1 MGVRC
6 EARRGRM
13 LAMGGKGARVASRLA
28 GIVAVA
34 VVVICAG
41 SLQVRGQCAVDEY
54 LNGGTCTGC
63 AHTSA
68 TCGVNVDLHL

>member
-1 MGVRC
+1 
-6 EARRGRM
+6 
-13 LAMGGKGARVASRLA
+13 MGGKGARVASRLA

-54 LNGGTCTGC
+54 LNGGMCTGC

-68 TCGVNVDLHL
+68 NVRCKCRICTCNMWCWGDE